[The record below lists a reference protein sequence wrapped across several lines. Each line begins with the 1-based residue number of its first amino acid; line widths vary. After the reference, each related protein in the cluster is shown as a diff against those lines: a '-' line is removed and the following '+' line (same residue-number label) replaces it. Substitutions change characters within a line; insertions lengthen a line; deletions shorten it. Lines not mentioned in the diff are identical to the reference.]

1 MIKQGKIADDS
12 VEEDEER
19 GSDEAEEEGSD
30 SKSELVKD
38 EGIEKERSHINT
50 VIFVAVGGVNVA
62 KDEWVAVL
70 MTETGIQGNL

>member
-19 GSDEAEEEGSD
+19 GSDEAEEGSD

-50 VIFVAVGGVNVA
+50 VIFVAVGDVNVA

>member
-19 GSDEAEEEGSD
+19 GSDEAEEGSD

-38 EGIEKERSHINT
+38 ERIEKERSHINT

>member
-19 GSDEAEEEGSD
+19 GSDEAEEGSD

>member
-19 GSDEAEEEGSD
+19 GSDEAEEGSD

-50 VIFVAVGGVNVA
+50 VMFVAVGGVNVA